1 MSKEIYI
8 VSLKKDKYQY
18 ASLLSSL
25 KDGGFNPIEFNGE
38 INDDDLYL
46 LDLTDATL
54 EELLETFSWIKNER
68 KRSKTLHLRV
78 LPLLIYASKEEDQF
92 VKWEKGPNEVYEEL
106 FSEEFKPFAYDID
119 NKEFSNKELKR
130 VLNLYY
136 VR

>member
-25 KDGGFNPIEFNGE
+25 KDGGFNPIEFSGE
-38 INDDDLYL
+38 INDDDLYV
-46 LDLTDATL
+46 LDLTDVML
-54 EELLETFSWIKNER
+54 EELLETFNWLKNER
-68 KRSKTLHLRV
+68 KRSKTLHLRI
-78 LPLLIYASKEEDQF
+78 LPLLIYASSLEDEF
-92 VKWEKGPNEVYEEL
+92 EKWEKGPNEVYEEL

-119 NKEFSNKELKR
+119 NKESSNKELKR

-136 VR
+136 AR